1 MVKADYNR
9 DYYADLDL
17 PQNADV
23 NEVKKQFRKLALKYH
38 PDRNPGREA
47 EVNAKFQTIQAA
59 HEILTSPEQRSKY
72 DAQRSRRFPGASNV
86 KGNPW
91 ADAGKNFPP
100 PPQRNRPNASS
111 ASSRPAGTASSADR
125 YAKFPNH
132 PPPMPPRPTEDPQ
145 SRAEAFVSM
154 RPKPKHRAPTAPHP
168 GVHTGSS
175 SSGASTRTR
184 PPDTRQTAYTASQQK
199 KAEASFGNR
208 TGRSSRSG
216 FVPGS
221 TMGDEPPVA
230 SSNYSSSRRHTSLF
244 DEAAA
249 PPPVP
254 PRERADYGAAS
265 GADDGFP
272 PNLDPRSSPYQ
283 TRSGERL
290 DPFEGGT
297 SVNRAKST
305 RESHRRAQDDP
316 DHFTTPNRQRSFSV
330 SDEPEG
336 TKYPATEP
344 RQANISRKA
353 TANTGN
359 IPDSARVSRFGD
371 HFSSSNAGPG
381 MPAASSAGYGY
392 HDGSAPPTTSGAAAD
407 GSHGSRA
414 FRDNSGPHPNVYDV
428 ADPTTHPSSFP
439 FEAPPARPMPA
450 ASATVSID
458 RHSHSVWN
466 GGSKRLSSG
475 GRSMCA
481 YSDLNVFEQK
491 QFDLLDK
498 LVRKEP
504 MHKGE
509 TGSARGSQSKETGHP
524 PESLSHLN
532 TASRYHRYKE
542 TDKFNNYSFPQNP
555 KTGVHAD
562 AAEPSSF
569 ARNSAESINT
579 RFVPDEHT
587 NVNWQFN
594 AGGDF
599 SPSTNGAGSRR
610 AQSGSR
616 LGRRSPTKG
625 RSRMA
630 GMAAGATAATAAG
643 MAAAGAFR
651 NVGSGSE
658 GSSED
663 EGVTSPTR
671 TEKRPSPQQDQS
683 GFDADIWS
691 DKIGSEHFVPVP
703 PSRGSGSP
711 SRPPMRPPKR
721 RPTVRMTKGGSAGL
735 VEEEDITS
743 GEDRAG
749 GVAVDGMDSS
759 NAMDIDTPMGEPT
772 AVPQAAAA
780 NGVRGVPV
788 EPSRP
793 EWRAG
798 DANGFA
804 TTAPPTAVP
813 ASDAP
818 VVKPRFNVSNAAG
831 SEDTDE
837 LRAGFDD
844 LKKVEPIAQRAAGLN
859 SFDDLKT
866 HLPFES
872 RASVNPPIEKTKGT
886 QETSIN
892 FPKPPVPPRAPA
904 PLAISGLKPSGSAW
918 EAHVHEFEIYLR
930 EWDNF
935 NSKFVDHVLA
945 RQNQLN
951 KAKQKNGLSL
961 LYTLNVK
968 STQEYASWL
977 EQDQLVHEKWTA
989 YHNEHLKRVREFMAH
1004 QEKMKE

>member
-9 DYYADLDL
+9 DYYADLEL

-23 NEVKKQFRKLALKYH
+23 NDVKKQFRKLALKYH

-72 DAQRSRRFPGASNV
+72 DAHRSRRAPGPSNV
-86 KGNPW
+86 RGNPW
-91 ADAGKNFPP
+91 ADIGKNFPP
-100 PPQRNRPNASS
+100 PPQRNRPNAPGG
-111 ASSRPAGTASSADR
+111 SSRPAGTASSADR
-125 YAKFPNH
+125 YARFPNQ
-132 PPPMPPRPTEDPQ
+132 PPPPPPRPTEDPR
-145 SRAEAFVSM
+145 SRAEAFESM
-154 RPKPKHRAPTAPHP
+154 RVPKSKPRAPTAPHS

-175 SSGASTRTR
+175 SSGASTRPR

-208 TGRSSRSG
+208 TGRSRSG

-221 TMGDEPPVA
+221 PMGDEPPVA

-244 DEAAA
+244 DETPA

-254 PRERADYGAAS
+254 PRERADYGTGF
-265 GADDGFP
+265 GADDAFP

-290 DPFEGGT
+290 NPFEGGS

-305 RESHRRAQDDP
+305 RESHRRAQDAP
-316 DHFTTPNRQRSFSV
+316 DHFATPNRQRSFSV

-336 TKYPATEP
+336 TTYPATEP

-359 IPDSARVSRFGD
+359 IPDSARGPRFGD
-371 HFSSSNAGPG
+371 QFSSNAGPG
-381 MPAASSAGYGY
+381 MPTTSSAGYGF
-392 HDGSAPPTTSGAAAD
+392 HDGSAPTTGAAPD

-414 FRDNSGPHPNVYDV
+414 FRDNSDPHHNVYDV

-439 FEAPPARPMPA
+439 FEASPARPMPA

-458 RHSHSVWN
+458 RHLHSAWN
-466 GGSKRLSSG
+466 SGSRRLSSG
-475 GRSMCA
+475 GRSMSA

-498 LVRKEP
+498 LVGKEP
-504 MHKGE
+504 MRKGE
-509 TGSARGSQSKETGHP
+509 TGSARASRSKETRHP

-532 TASRYHRYKE
+532 PASRYHRYKE
-542 TDKFNNYSFPQNP
+542 TDKFDHSSFPQNP
-555 KTGVHAD
+555 NNGMHAD
-562 AAEPSSF
+562 ASEPSNF
-569 ARNSAESINT
+569 ARNSADSINT

-610 AQSGSR
+610 QQSGSR

-630 GMAAGATAATAAG
+630 GMAAGAAAATAAG
-643 MAAAGAFR
+643 MAASGAFR
-651 NVGSGSE
+651 NAGSGSD

-663 EGVTSPTR
+663 EGVNPRAR
-671 TEKRPSPQQDQS
+671 TEKQSSPQEQQDQT
-683 GFDADIWS
+683 GFDADVWS

-703 PSRGSGSP
+703 PPRGSGSP
-711 SRPPMRPPKR
+711 SRPPIRPPKR

-735 VEEEDITS
+735 VEEEDTTS

-804 TTAPPTAVP
+804 TAAHPTTVTVSDPPG
-813 ASDAP
+813 
-818 VVKPRFNVSNAAG
+818 VKPRFNASNAAG
-831 SEDTDE
+831 SEDTDA
-837 LRAGFDD
+837 LGVGFDD
-844 LKKVEPIAQRAAGLN
+844 LKNVEPIAQRAAGLN

-872 RASVNPPIEKTKGT
+872 RASVNVPADKAKGT
-886 QETSIN
+886 QEAAIN

-904 PLAISGLKPSGSAW
+904 PLAISGLKPSSSAW
-918 EAHVHEFEIYLR
+918 EAHVNEFEIYLR
-930 EWDNF
+930 EWDTF

-961 LYTLNVK
+961 LYARNVK
-968 STQEYASWL
+968 SMQEYASWL
-977 EQDQLVHEKWTA
+977 EQDQQVHEKWTA
-989 YHNEHLKRVREFMAH
+989 YHNEHLKRVREFMVH

>member
-9 DYYADLDL
+9 DYYADLEL

-23 NEVKKQFRKLALKYH
+23 NDVKRQFRKLALKYH

-72 DAQRSRRFPGASNV
+72 DAHRSRRAPGASNV
-86 KGNPW
+86 RGNPW
-91 ADAGKNFPP
+91 ADAGRNFPP
-100 PPQRNRPNASS
+100 PPQRNRPNASGG
-111 ASSRPAGTASSADR
+111 SSRPAGTASSADR
-125 YAKFPNH
+125 YARFPNQ
-132 PPPMPPRPTEDPQ
+132 PPPPPPRPTEDPK
-145 SRAEAFVSM
+145 SRAEAFESM
-154 RPKPKHRAPTAPHP
+154 RPKPRPRAPTAPHT
-168 GVHTGSS
+168 GAHTGSS
-175 SSGASTRTR
+175 SSGASTRPR

-208 TGRSSRSG
+208 TGRSLRSG

-221 TMGDEPPVA
+221 PMGDEPPVA
-230 SSNYSSSRRHTSLF
+230 SSNYSSSKRHTSLF
-244 DEAAA
+244 DETAA

-254 PRERADYGAAS
+254 PRERADYGTGSGS
-265 GADDGFP
+265 GADDRFP

-290 DPFEGGT
+290 NPFEGGT

-316 DHFTTPNRQRSFSV
+316 DHFATPNRQRSFSV

-336 TKYPATEP
+336 KTYPATEP

-353 TANTGN
+353 TANTSN
-359 IPDSARVSRFGD
+359 IPDSARGPRFQD
-371 HFSSSNAGPG
+371 QFSSNAGPG
-381 MPAASSAGYGY
+381 MSAASSAGYGF
-392 HDGSAPPTTSGAAAD
+392 HDGSAPQTSGAAAD

-414 FRDNSGPHPNVYDV
+414 FRDDSDPHPNV
-428 ADPTTHPSSFP
+428 
-439 FEAPPARPMPA
+439 
-450 ASATVSID
+450 
-458 RHSHSVWN
+458 
-466 GGSKRLSSG
+466 
-475 GRSMCA
+475 
-481 YSDLNVFEQK
+481 
-491 QFDLLDK
+491 
-498 LVRKEP
+498 
-504 MHKGE
+504 
-509 TGSARGSQSKETGHP
+509 
-524 PESLSHLN
+524 
-532 TASRYHRYKE
+532 
-542 TDKFNNYSFPQNP
+542 FPQNP
-555 KTGVHAD
+555 NNGMHVD
-562 AAEPSSF
+562 SAEPSSF
-569 ARNSAESINT
+569 ARSSADSINT

-599 SPSTNGAGSRR
+599 SPSTHGAGSRR

-616 LGRRSPTKG
+616 HGRRSPTKG
-625 RSRMA
+625 HSRMA
-630 GMAAGATAATAAG
+630 GMAAGAAAATAAG
-643 MAAAGAFR
+643 LAASGTFR
-651 NVGSGSE
+651 NLSSGSE

-663 EGVTSPTR
+663 EGANPQAR
-671 TEKRPSPQQDQS
+671 AEKQPSPHQQQDQA
-683 GFDADIWS
+683 GFDADVWS

-703 PSRGSGSP
+703 PPRGSGSP

-735 VEEEDITS
+735 VEEEDTTS

-772 AVPQAAAA
+772 TMPQATVA

-804 TTAPPTAVP
+804 TAAHPPAIT
-813 ASDAP
+813 ASDP
-818 VVKPRFNVSNAAG
+818 PGVKPRFNVSNAAG
-831 SEDTDE
+831 SEDTDDFG
-837 LRAGFDD
+837 AGFDD
-844 LKKVEPIAQRAAGLN
+844 LKNVEPIAQRAAGLN

-872 RASVNPPIEKTKGT
+872 RAAVNVPVDKAKGS
-886 QETSIN
+886 QEASIN

-918 EAHVHEFEIYLR
+918 EAHVNEFEIYLR
-930 EWDNF
+930 EWDTF

-951 KAKQKNGLSL
+951 KAKQKSGLSL
-961 LYTLNVK
+961 LYARNLK
-968 STQEYASWL
+968 SMQEYATWL
-977 EQDQLVHEKWTA
+977 EQDQQVHDKWTT